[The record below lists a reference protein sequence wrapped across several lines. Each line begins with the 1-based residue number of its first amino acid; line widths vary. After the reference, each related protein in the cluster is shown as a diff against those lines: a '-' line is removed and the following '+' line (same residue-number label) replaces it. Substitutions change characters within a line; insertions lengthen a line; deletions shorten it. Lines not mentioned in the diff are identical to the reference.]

1 MKKKTL
7 ISKSWAVLSKNSQ
20 KKLLLCSGAQSI
32 LAILDVIG
40 IALMGVIGS
49 IGLNYVSG
57 IPIPVWMESRL
68 NGIFG
73 INYQATDALLFLSIL
88 AAILFTTKSLLNL
101 GLSHKVAI
109 YLAQEQVRL
118 SKVFVERLATVDYKW
133 LRKQEKQNL
142 IYAATDGINAIFLGI
157 LQNTVVIVSDSFLL
171 LLIAVSLIVI
181 DPGTAMMTIL
191 LFGVIAY
198 GLQQIIGNYLEEQ
211 GKKITKSAISG
222 RDDLDNFFYAYKEI
236 SVLRRQHIFLDNYL
250 VQREIYSSA
259 YAKNGWAQLI
269 PKYVIE
275 IGMILGAS
283 LIIGYQVFT
292 STAAES
298 LSTLLIF
305 ISAASRLTPALLRIQ
320 SSILYVRNSQSM
332 ATVTFDF
339 MSQMDGL
346 NFSSYR
352 ESSPEIQ
359 TRITDPVRISV
370 KNVTFSFPD
379 ELNRTL
385 NEINF
390 VVEPGEM
397 VAIVGHS
404 GSGKSTL
411 LDLMLGLMDP
421 TDGEININGI
431 NVNAW
436 LDTNPGRV
444 SYVQQQPY
452 IYNRT
457 LSENITML
465 PEGRNYNPQD
475 LEKILEITG
484 LNDLKEKHGSKGKL
498 QNLSG
503 GEKQRLAM
511 ARALYL
517 KPSLLVID
525 EGTSSLDAISENAIS
540 DSVLKLKGFT
550 TTVVVSH
557 RLSSIREADKIY
569 YLSGGCICGV
579 GSFQELYS
587 SNEDFKQLVEAFN
600 V

>member
-1 MKKKTL
+1 MTNKTL
-7 ISKSWAVLSKNSQ
+7 IAKSWAVLSKNSR
-20 KKLLLCSGAQSI
+20 KKLLLSSGAQSI

-57 IPIPVWMESRL
+57 IPIPLWMETTL
-68 NGIFG
+68 NRIFG
-73 INYQATDALLFLSIL
+73 VNYQATDALLFLSIL

-118 SKVFVERLATVDYKW
+118 SKVFIEKLATVDYKW

-157 LQNTVVIVSDSFLL
+157 LQNSVIIVSDSFLL
-171 LLIAVSLIVI
+171 LLIAVTLIVI
-181 DPGTAMMTIL
+181 DPGTAIMTIL

-198 GLQQIIGNYLEEQ
+198 GLQKIIGNYLEEQ

-236 SVLRRQHIFLDNYL
+236 SVLRRQHLFLDNYL

-259 YAKNGWAQLI
+259 YARNGWAQLI

-275 IGMILGAS
+275 VGMILGAS
-283 LIIGYQVFT
+283 LIIGYQVLT

-320 SSILYVRNSQSM
+320 SSILYVRNSQAM

-359 TRITDPVRISV
+359 NRVNDPVRISV
-370 KNVTFSFPD
+370 ENVVFSFPD
-379 ELNRTL
+379 ELGKTL
-385 NEINF
+385 DQINF
-390 VVEPGEM
+390 VVEPGEL

-411 LDLMLGLMDP
+411 LDLMLGVMSP
-421 TDGEININGI
+421 TEGEININGVT
-431 NVNAW
+431 VNSW
-436 LDTNPGRV
+436 LNSNPGSV

-452 IYNRT
+452 IYNKT
-457 LSENITML
+457 LKENITL
-465 PEGRNYNPQD
+465 QPEDGDYNSHE
-475 LEKILEITG
+475 LARILEITG
-484 LNDLKEKHGSKGKL
+484 LNDLSEKNDGKGKL

-517 KPSLLVID
+517 KPSMLVID

-540 DSVLKLKGFT
+540 ESVLKLKGLT

-557 RLSSIREADKIY
+557 RLSSIREADKIF
-569 YLSGGCICGV
+569 YLSGGCIRGV

-587 SNEDFKQLVEAFN
+587 SNEDFRKLVQAFN